1 MKPLRRAKAVIDLEI
16 EGLQA
21 VRNQLDRRFNQAVS
35 LILTALTTGHK
46 IVVTGVGKNLHIG
59 EKISATLASTG
70 ATCVFLNPIQAM
82 HGDLGIV
89 AANDILLALSYSGES
104 REILDLIPV
113 VRRIGVKI
121 ISFCGGSNTALGRC
135 SDVVIDVT
143 VPREAC
149 PFNLAPTTSTTAT
162 LAIGD
167 ALAMALLDERGF
179 RKEDYAKLHPGGA
192 IGRTLLYRVSD
203 IMRTGERVAVV
214 PLSATVKDAILAM
227 TQARSGSAAVTDRKG
242 LLKGIFTDG
251 DLRRHLPNTPHLL
264 DQPVKSVMT
273 AAPLSITADRL
284 AVDVLHV
291 FETHK
296 IDDLPVVDAQGHLV
310 GAIDIQDLPRLK
322 IV

>member
-1 MKPLRRAKAVIDLEI
+1 MKPLLRARTVIDLEI

-21 VRNQLDRRFNQAVS
+21 VRKKLNGTFQQAIS
-35 LILTALTTGHK
+35 LILASLAGGHK
-46 IVVTGVGKNLHIG
+46 IVVSGVGKNLHIG
-59 EKISATLASTG
+59 QKISATLASTG
-70 ATCVFLNPIQAM
+70 ATSVFLNPIQAM
-82 HGDLGIV
+82 HGDLGIL
-89 AANDILLALSYSGES
+89 APGDILLALSYSGES
-104 REILDLIPV
+104 REILDLVPV
-113 VRRIGVKI
+113 VRRLGVQI
-121 ISFCGGSNTALGRC
+121 ISLCCGVNTSLGRC

-162 LAIGD
+162 LAVGD
-167 ALAMALLDERGF
+167 ALAMVLLDARGF

-203 IMRTGERVAVV
+203 IMRCGDRVAVV
-214 PLSATVKDAILAM
+214 PLTASVKDAILAM

-242 LLKGIFTDG
+242 ILRGIFTDG
-251 DLRRHLPNTPHLL
+251 DLRRRLPNTPHLL

-273 AAPLSITADRL
+273 ANPLSIAADRL
-284 AVDVLHV
+284 AVDVLNI

-296 IDDLPVVDAQGHLV
+296 IDDLPVVDSRGRLV

-322 IV
+322 IM